1 MTQDHTTCA
10 DSVARTILGHGV
22 ETIFALPGIQ
32 NDWFFN
38 ALHDLGGA
46 IRVVHT
52 RHEQAAGYMA
62 LGAALATGQ
71 PALYSVVPGP
81 GFLNSAAA
89 LATAYSANAPV
100 FCLTGQIATE
110 AIGRGWGLLHEI
122 RDQLV
127 ILRTMTKW
135 AERTTDPAE
144 AAGQVATGFAELAS
158 GRPRPVGLE
167 IPPDMLAATGPF
179 KPAAPLRPVPP
190 PAIDEGALDAAV
202 ALLEG
207 AENPMIFVGGGAQ
220 AASPIVRRLA
230 ERLQAPVVANRMGRG
245 VMDERHP
252 LGLTTPAAHRLW
264 KDCDVVLAIGTRLQG
279 AQAQWGVD
287 DRLRIIRVDIDRE
300 EVDRIH
306 PPDVALIG
314 DAVHIL
320 RAMEAAL
327 GNRAAPRPREAAV
340 LRVKEEAARALA
352 PLTPQL
358 DFLRAMRAALPE
370 DGILV
375 DELTQVGYVARVA
388 WPAYKPRSF
397 LSSGFQGTLGW
408 GFAAALGAQVARPDV
423 PVLSI
428 SGDGGFMFNVQ
439 ELATAVHHRIP
450 LTAVVFN
457 DGAYGNVRRMQAEDY
472 GNRLIATELTNPD
485 FVALGESFGV
495 RSMRAESPEAL
506 GRAIR
511 DGLAHPGPVLIEVP
525 VGPMPDPWQLLR
537 LGRVRGRRSSAG

>member
-1 MTQDHTTCA
+1 MRMTPQLTTCA
-10 DSVARTILGHGV
+10 DSVARTILAHGI

-38 ALHDLGGA
+38 ALHDLGGQV
-46 IRVVHT
+46 RVVHT

-62 LGAALATGQ
+62 LGAALATGT

-81 GFLNSAAA
+81 GFLNSTAA

-100 FCLTGQIATE
+100 FCLTGQIATK

-122 RDQLV
+122 RDQLE

-144 AAGQVATGFAELAS
+144 AAGQVAAGFAELLS

-167 IPPDMLAATGPF
+167 IPPDLLAARGPF
-179 KPAAPLRPVPP
+179 APAAPLRPVGPP
-190 PAIDEGALDAAV
+190 EIDQVALDQAV
-202 ALLEG
+202 ALLER

-220 AASPIVRRLA
+220 SAAPLVRRLA

-252 LGLTTPAAHRLW
+252 LGLTSLAGHRLW
-264 KDCDVVLAIGTRLQG
+264 KDCDVALAIGTRLQG
-279 AQAQWGVD
+279 ALAQWGVD
-287 DRLRIIRVDIDRE
+287 DRLKVIRVDIDRE

-306 PPDVALIG
+306 PPAVALIG
-314 DAVHIL
+314 DAGHIL
-320 RAMEAAL
+320 QAMEAAL
-327 GNRAAPRPREAAV
+327 GNRAAPRSREAVIAA
-340 LRVKEEAARALA
+340 VKEAAARELA
-352 PLTPQL
+352 PLAPQL
-358 DFLRAMRAALPE
+358 AWLAAMRDALPE
-370 DGILV
+370 EGVLV

-388 WPAYKPRSF
+388 WPAYHPRSF
-397 LSSGFQGTLGW
+397 LTSGFQGTLGW

-485 FVALGESFGV
+485 FIRLAESFGV
-495 RSMRAESPEAL
+495 RAMRATDPDAL
-506 GRAIR
+506 GRAVRAGI
-511 DGLAHPGPVLIEVP
+511 AHDGPVLIEVP
-525 VGPMPDPWQLLR
+525 VGTMPDPWGLLR
-537 LGRVRGRRSSAG
+537 LGRVRGSGG